1 MAAHSPSRKAPLAD
15 LDGVRLVALPV
26 HDNDDKSRLTVI
38 EEGAVPLKIRRVFAV
53 RAVRAVRRGAHAHR
67 RCNQFLVC
75 LEGRVVVGLDDG
87 RRHKRV
93 VLAGPARG
101 LFVPAGIWAEQDY
114 SARSTLLVLCD
125 RAYEASDYIRG
136 YDRFLR
142 FRGLAGKTR
151 AGKKARAAP

>member
-26 HDNDDKSRLTVI
+26 FDERKSRLAVI
-38 EEGAVPLKIRRVFAV
+38 EGGAIPLKIRRVFAV
-53 RAVRAVRRGAHAHR
+53 FAKRPTRRGAHAHR

-87 RRHKRV
+87 RRRKRV

-101 LFVPAGIWAEQDY
+101 LFVPA
-114 SARSTLLVLCD
+114 
-125 RAYEASDYIRG
+125 
-136 YDRFLR
+136 
-142 FRGLAGKTR
+142 
-151 AGKKARAAP
+151 